1 MFLWEERF
9 LAGSY
14 ASDETKVWLSKSFSL
29 KTATWSS
36 LRHAELEQAQQ
47 ILASLKNIIGPHQS
61 SKVKKVK

>member
-1 MFLWEERF
+1 MQVMRQRF
-9 LAGSY
+9 GSP
-14 ASDETKVWLSKSFSL
+14 SPSVL

-36 LRHAELEQAQQ
+36 LRHAELEQAKQ